1 MITLFIKIGFL
12 EITLIDVIDI
22 LLMAFILF
30 QLYKLVR
37 GSLAYN
43 IFIGL
48 LVIYLL
54 SLVAKALDMKLM
66 GEILGAFIGV
76 GVLALLV
83 VFQPE
88 VRRFLL
94 YVGRSSDVYKIDFW
108 RRLTF
113 TKIKEGDLQQKDV
126 LEITSAVQRLSNAKT
141 GALLVLPQ
149 TSKLQFYQNTGV
161 QINAFISKEI
171 IESMFNKNSP
181 LHDGAVI
188 IVDHKIAS
196 AKCVLNVSENS
207 NLPSGL
213 GLRHRSAVGI
223 TEVSDAVAIVV
234 SEENGEISYAKEG
247 RLKQNITTEELQRIL
262 ARALFRSIN

>member
-1 MITLFIKIGFL
+1 MIFLFITIGFL
-12 EITLIDVIDI
+12 EITLIDIIDI
-22 LLMAFILF
+22 LLMACILF
-30 QLYKLVR
+30 QLYRLVR

-54 SLVAKALDMKLM
+54 SLIAKALDMKLM

-94 YVGRSSDVYKIDFW
+94 FIGRSSDVHKIDFW

-113 TKIKEGDLQQKDV
+113 SKIKEGDMQQKDV
-126 LEITSAVQRLSNAKT
+126 LEIIAAIEHFSQTKT
-141 GALLVLPQ
+141 GALLVLPE

-161 QINAFISKEI
+161 AINSNISKEI
-171 IESMFNKNSP
+171 IVSIFHKNSP
-181 LHDGAVI
+181 LHDGAMI
-188 IVDHKIAS
+188 IADHKIAA
-196 AKCVLNVSENS
+196 AKCVLNVSDNT
-207 NLPSGL
+207 NLPSSL

-223 TEVSDAVAIVV
+223 TEVSDAVAIIV
-234 SEENGEISYAKEG
+234 SEENGEISYAKEA
-247 RLKQNITTEELQRIL
+247 RLKQNITMEELQKVL
-262 ARALFRSIN
+262 VKSLFR